1 MPRKPRFGLRPGL
14 GIYRIGSETEPES
27 AFWEAP
33 SDYGAIAEGVFNE
46 MFPAAKGIPRDPRV
60 RAWKEKVMRAE
71 WNAAMRLIRKGMDPV
86 AAFRKGLTTAYRQ
99 IPKPGRGI
107 RRRYTY

>member
-1 MPRKPRFGLRPGL
+1 MPKRRFGLKPGL
-14 GIYRIGSETEPES
+14 GIYRIDSNIGPEG

-33 SDYGAIAEGVFNE
+33 AEYGPIAASVFNE

-60 RAWKEKVMRAE
+60 RAWKKKVMEAG
-71 WNAAMRLIRKGMDPV
+71 WNAAIRLIRRGMNPAD
-86 AAFRKGLTTAYRQ
+86 AFRKGLTTAYRT

-107 RRRYTY
+107 RRRYAY